1 MALLFYRIWES
12 LGFSVTLNRYQ
23 GISLFEQDQVKA
35 CDSEGVNLMF
45 LNHSIVNRINLLNID
60 PSAQEPPPPPTP
72 NPSEHPFPV
81 VGHIFL

>member
-60 PSAQEPPPPPTP
+60 PSAQEPPPPTP